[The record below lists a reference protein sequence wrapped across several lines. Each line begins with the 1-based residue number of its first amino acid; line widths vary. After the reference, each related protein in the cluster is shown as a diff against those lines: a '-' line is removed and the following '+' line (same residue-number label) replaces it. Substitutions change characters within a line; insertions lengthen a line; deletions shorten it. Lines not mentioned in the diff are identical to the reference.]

1 MNFSIQQ
8 KDLYRVIQ
16 EVQRAVSSQSTMAVL
31 TGIKIE
37 AVEDRINFA
46 ATDLSIGIASFAAGE
61 IKETGC
67 VVIPAQHLGNIVRE
81 LPAEK
86 VSLTEKGENVVE
98 IKCGGSTYDIRG
110 FPPEDFPS
118 LPQVEEGLNFSLPQS
133 QLKTLIDEVKFA
145 ASTDE
150 NQPFLHGAQLSISP
164 QKMELAAT
172 NTYRLAYREMDFPGS
187 DTPPE
192 ETEVIIPLK
201 TLQELS
207 RLLDPKEEKEE
218 VELILKGNHLLF
230 SFAPITITSRLKEG
244 QFPNYR
250 EVIPASFNT
259 TCNINRGQL
268 TQAVRRASLIAREDS
283 NTIDFEFT
291 ERQLIITTRDS
302 EIGQAYEEVL
312 LEKEGPEL
320 KVSFTADYLLDVLK
334 VLREDTITINLQDD
348 KSACIFRSID
358 DMTYTY
364 VIMPVQN

>member
-8 KDLYRVIQ
+8 KDLSRVIQ

-31 TGIKIE
+31 TGIRIE
-37 AVEDRINFA
+37 AAEDRINFA
-46 ATDLSIGIASFAAGE
+46 ATDLSIGIASFAEGD

-81 LPAEK
+81 LPPEK
-86 VSLTEKGENVVE
+86 VSLTEKDENVVE
-98 IKCGGSTYDIRG
+98 IKCAGSTYNIRG

-118 LPQVEEGLNFSLPQS
+118 LPQVEEGLDFSLSQG

-150 NQPFLHGAQLSISP
+150 NQPFLHGAQLSINP

-172 NTYRLAYREMDFPGS
+172 NTYRLAYREMDFPGNEA
-187 DTPPE
+187 PE

-207 RLLDPKEEKEE
+207 RLLDPKQEEEK
-218 VELILKGNHLLF
+218 VQLTLKGNHLLF
-230 SFAPITITSRLKEG
+230 SFPPITITSRLKEG

-250 EVIPASFNT
+250 EVIPSSFNT
-259 TCNINRGQL
+259 TCNINRTEL
-268 TQAVRRASLIAREDS
+268 MQAVRRASLIAREDS
-283 NTIDFEFT
+283 NTVDFEFT

-320 KVSFTADYLLDVLK
+320 TVSFTADYLLDVLK
-334 VLREDTITINLQDD
+334 VLREDTITINLQDES
-348 KSACIFRSID
+348 SACVFRSVD
-358 DMTYTY
+358 DLTYTY